1 MGKNTYLKKG
11 HKLDIKY
18 LEIPE
23 IFPQNLTI
31 FGDIL
36 ARNLTSNFG
45 ATLEEIGAKRDVSR
59 LTCLGYLGPFS
70 VSTNKR
76 RGR

>member
-23 IFPQNLTI
+23 IFPQNHTI
-31 FGDIL
+31 FDVIL
-36 ARNLTSNFG
+36 AKNVTSNFG
-45 ATLEEIGAKRDVSR
+45 AKLLNLVQNWKPALAYTTPLLMHLDHQI
-59 LTCLGYLGPFS
+59 
-70 VSTNKR
+70 
-76 RGR
+76 